1 MHDRMKYGLSY
12 IYTRDVTSD
21 TIEEWLPEGVI
32 LLSQLPKLGQPTSS
46 VQINEIPDYAKGR
59 KDSIHRVKFGDMI
72 IPEQSSTLTTQPVA
86 IKPVKSA
93 RHAVREYKAER
104 YLNKAGEQLAFRTLG
119 FTKTGGNFST
129 ITEFDQGVVSY
140 DNILLQESHKPTES
154 KIAEALTVAAQ
165 TLVILN
171 SKGLVHGDFQVKNT
185 ASDINGR
192 TRIIDLTTIGKL
204 HDMEDVS
211 DDILLYAESLTRFG
225 TQLSPVSQQQFDDH
239 FLHIYE
245 ENIPDIFPIQRQL
258 EAKMATSAI
267 RSSLNILI
275 GPSAT

>member
-12 IYTRDVTSD
+12 VYTRDVTSD
-21 TIEEWLPEGVI
+21 TIREWLPEGVI

-46 VQINEIPDYAKGR
+46 VEIHEIPDYAKGR
-59 KDSIHRVKFGDMI
+59 KDSVHRVKFGNMI
-72 IPEQSSTLTTQPVA
+72 IPEQSSALTTQPVA
-86 IKPVKSA
+86 IKPVESA
-93 RHAVREYKAER
+93 RHAVREYKAEK
-104 YLNKAGEQLAFRTLG
+104 YLNKEGEQLAFRTLG

-129 ITEFDQGVVSY
+129 VTEFDQGVVSY

-204 HDMEDVS
+204 HDMEDMS

-225 TQLSPVSQQQFDDH
+225 TQLSPISQQQFDDH
-239 FLHIYE
+239 FLHTYE
-245 ENIPDIFPIQRQL
+245 EKITDIFPLQKQV
-258 EAKMATSAI
+258 EARIAISAI
-267 RSSLNILI
+267 RSSLDILI

>member
-1 MHDRMKYGLSY
+1 MHDCMKYGLSY
-12 IYTRDVTSD
+12 VYTRDVTSG
-21 TIEEWLPEGVI
+21 TIEEWSPEGVI

-46 VQINEIPDYAKGR
+46 VQIHEIPDYAKGR
-59 KDSIHRVKFGDMI
+59 KDSIHRVKFGNMI

-86 IKPVKSA
+86 IKPVGSA

-119 FTKTGGNFST
+119 FAKTRGNFST

-140 DNILLQESHKPTES
+140 DNILLQESHKPTEP

-245 ENIPDIFPIQRQL
+245 KNIPDIFPIQRQL

-267 RSSLNILI
+267 RSSLDILI

>member
-12 IYTRDVTSD
+12 VYTRDVTSD
-21 TIEEWLPEGVI
+21 TIREWLPEGVI

-46 VQINEIPDYAKGR
+46 VQIHEIPDYAKGR
-59 KDSIHRVKFGDMI
+59 KDSVHRVKFGNMI
-72 IPEQSSTLTTQPVA
+72 IPEQSSALTTQPVA
-86 IKPVKSA
+86 IKPVESA
-93 RHAVREYKAER
+93 RHAVREYKAEK
-104 YLNKAGEQLAFRTLG
+104 YLNKEGEQLAFRTLG

-140 DNILLQESHKPTES
+140 DNILLQESHKPTEP

-245 ENIPDIFPIQRQL
+245 KNIPDIFPIQRQL

-267 RSSLNILI
+267 RSSLDILI

>member
-12 IYTRDVTSD
+12 VYTRDVTSD
-21 TIEEWLPEGVI
+21 TIREWLPEGVI

-46 VQINEIPDYAKGR
+46 VEIHEIPDYAKGR
-59 KDSIHRVKFGDMI
+59 KDSVHRVKFGNMI
-72 IPEQSSTLTTQPVA
+72 IPEQSSALTTQPVA
-86 IKPVKSA
+86 IKPVESA
-93 RHAVREYKAER
+93 RHAVREYKAEK
-104 YLNKAGEQLAFRTLG
+104 YLNKEGEQLAFRTLG

-129 ITEFDQGVVSY
+129 VTEFDQGVVSY

-192 TRIIDLTTIGKL
+192 TRIIDLTTIRKL
-204 HDMEDVS
+204 HDMEDMS

-225 TQLSPVSQQQFDDH
+225 TQLSPISQQQFDDH

-245 ENIPDIFPIQRQL
+245 ENIPDIFPMQRQL

-267 RSSLNILI
+267 RSSLDILI

>member
-1 MHDRMKYGLSY
+1 MKYGLSY
-12 IYTRDVTSD
+12 VYTRDVTSD
-21 TIEEWLPEGVI
+21 TIREWLPEGVI

-46 VQINEIPDYAKGR
+46 VQIHEIPDYAKGR
-59 KDSIHRVKFGDMI
+59 KDSVHRVKFGNMI
-72 IPEQSSTLTTQPVA
+72 IPEQSSALTTQPVA
-86 IKPVKSA
+86 IKPVESA
-93 RHAVREYKAER
+93 RHAVREYKAEK
-104 YLNKAGEQLAFRTLG
+104 YLNKEGEQLAFRTLG

-140 DNILLQESHKPTES
+140 DNILLQESHKPTEP

-245 ENIPDIFPIQRQL
+245 KNIPDIFPIQRQL

-267 RSSLNILI
+267 RSSLDILI

>member
-12 IYTRDVTSD
+12 VYTRDVTSD
-21 TIEEWLPEGVI
+21 TIREWLPEGVI

-46 VQINEIPDYAKGR
+46 VEIHEIPDYAKGR
-59 KDSIHRVKFGDMI
+59 KDSVHRVKFGNMI

-86 IKPVKSA
+86 IKPVESA
-93 RHAVREYKAER
+93 RHAVREYKAEK
-104 YLNKAGEQLAFRTLG
+104 YLNKEGEQLAFRTLG

-204 HDMEDVS
+204 HDMEDMS

-225 TQLSPVSQQQFDDH
+225 TQLSPISQQQFDDH
-239 FLHIYE
+239 FLHTYE
-245 ENIPDIFPIQRQL
+245 EKITDIFPLQKQV
-258 EAKMATSAI
+258 EARIATSAI
-267 RSSLNILI
+267 RSSLDILI

>member
-1 MHDRMKYGLSY
+1 MKYGLSY

-104 YLNKAGEQLAFRTLG
+104 YLNKAGEQLAFRILG

>member
-12 IYTRDVTSD
+12 VYTRDVTSD
-21 TIEEWLPEGVI
+21 TIREWLPEGVI

-46 VQINEIPDYAKGR
+46 VQIHEIPDYAKGR
-59 KDSIHRVKFGDMI
+59 KDSVHRVKFGNMI
-72 IPEQSSTLTTQPVA
+72 IPEQSSAPTTQPVA
-86 IKPVKSA
+86 IKPVESA
-93 RHAVREYKAER
+93 RHAVREYKAEK
-104 YLNKAGEQLAFRTLG
+104 YLNKEGEQLAFRTLG
-119 FTKTGGNFST
+119 FAKTGGNFST

-267 RSSLNILI
+267 RSSLDILI